1 MGAAAGSNPP
11 RRPGAFPA
19 PWATS
24 SARASPTAN
33 RCSAGR
39 ECPPPR
45 GAAVQA
51 RVVRA
56 PRPGRD
62 AAPERRVAGRDLGAP
77 RGRGAERRPRLMDQV
92 DVGKVALRPSQH
104 TLSGRWS
111 GAASGPWTVLASP
124 APGLTCAE
132 PRALCC
138 PPGLGTPGPAR
149 ALHRRLHRARPEQR
163 PAPGCRAF
171 AEGSGATLSLVPA
184 AAPGLALSPASA
196 PAQRLAPTLQRLGRP
211 RRFSKSVSAVSF
223 GALGLDA
230 NHVGGDVPWAPPEN
244 DAGIETY
251 EAHLATGAAGS
262 GGALTG
268 SRAVGTNVYALRG
281 RADDA
286 SGSGAD
292 GRFDERLRCFLR
304 RSGLGREPCGWRRV
318 LDLAG
323 V

>member
-1 MGAAAGSNPP
+1 M
-11 RRPGAFPA
+11 
-19 PWATS
+19 S

-33 RCSAGR
+33 RRSAGC

-51 RVVRA
+51 REVRA
-56 PRPGRD
+56 PRHGRD

-77 RGRGAERRPRLMDQV
+77 RGRGVERCPRLMDQV

-149 ALHRRLHRARPEQR
+149 AQHRRLHRARPVQR

-184 AAPGLALSPASA
+184 AAPGLAEPGFSACAAAGADAAATRAPTPVWSQAPGILGWSRPALCEVA
-196 PAQRLAPTLQRLGRP
+196 PATAEREPHLLATEPGRVAALPVHPAGHVATNMVRVQAQSAERNSGDALRKQAWAPRSLQR
-211 RRFSKSVSAVSF
+211 RRQ
-223 GALGLDA
+223 
-230 NHVGGDVPWAPPEN
+230 P
-244 DAGIETY
+244 
-251 EAHLATGAAGS
+251 
-262 GGALTG
+262 
-268 SRAVGTNVYALRG
+268 
-281 RADDA
+281 
-286 SGSGAD
+286 
-292 GRFDERLRCFLR
+292 LR
-304 RSGLGREPCGWRRV
+304 RR
-318 LDLAG
+318 
-323 V
+323 